1 MKARLVKGPFAG
13 RVIKWNGS
21 PTLIM
26 AGPKKM
32 TRKQQWDLHINQI
45 NSGYYGGPLRSPQV
59 EAEYRIA
66 YRVHST
72 GDVLADNAIMANL
85 PCMHPDG
92 SIFYEYVEGS
102 KREYS

>member
-13 RVIKWNGS
+13 RVVDYTGDPILKMS
-21 PTLIM
+21 
-26 AGPKKM
+26 GPKKM
-32 TRKQQWDLHINQI
+32 TRKQKFEHSMDQMNKY
-45 NSGYYGGPLRSPQV
+45 GYYGGYTGGPRV

-66 YRVHST
+66 YRVHSS
-72 GDVLADNAIMANL
+72 GSVWQDNVTVVNL

-102 KREYS
+102 RREI